1 MRIWH
6 QSLTVLG
13 DLPAYEARMQ
23 AHIRKVVRPWAS
35 PRAA

>member
-13 DLPAYEARMQ
+13 TSAPPRERVKQVLAYYGLGKYLE
-23 AHIRKVVRPWAS
+23 
-35 PRAA
+35 